1 MVSNTRIQRVTQAVR
16 QRRVSVRLVLVFAAA
31 LVSSLY
37 ALGRAWVMWGYDVYT
52 RQDKVSGAML
62 IFTMGAVIAI
72 IGVLVWMR
80 SSKDR

>member
-1 MVSNTRIQRVTQAVR
+1 
-16 QRRVSVRLVLVFAAA
+16 
-31 LVSSLY
+31 
-37 ALGRAWVMWGYDVYT
+37 MWGYDVYT